1 VKSHSPM
8 IGDRRNKELTG
19 FEMRAGER
27 VLAFMVAGNQR
38 ANDRTS
44 MKTREYNA
52 AFFRRRK
59 VT

>member
-1 VKSHSPM
+1 M